1 MTLKECGGNAKMKK
15 TENSRPRIALVLGSG
30 GARGLAHIGVIE
42 ELERH
47 GMEISCI
54 AGCSMGS
61 LVGGMYAAGKLD
73 VYTKWARSLERKDVF
88 GLLDFSFDFRG
99 LFKGDRIFDTLKE
112 MVGDCDIEDLSIGFT
127 AVATDLQEQREVWLN
142 SGSLFDAMRASMAI
156 PTILTPWVYQGR
168 LLVDG
173 GLLNPLPIAP
183 VLNQHTDM
191 IVAVNLN
198 ARRQAAAAPEV
209 PPQPP
214 GIFDLVSMSLDTM
227 QAAIGRLKLAAYSPD
242 IVIDIPR
249 DACAFYEFYRA
260 AEMIELGRRRA
271 RSVLKALAPEQ
282 S

>member
-1 MTLKECGGNAKMKK
+1 MSQPEHRR
-15 TENSRPRIALVLGSG
+15 SRIALVLGSG

-42 ELERH
+42 ELERY
-47 GMEISCI
+47 GMEITYIS
-54 AGCSMGS
+54 GCSMGS

-99 LFKGDRIFDTLKE
+99 LFKGDRIFDTLKD
-112 MVGDCDIEDLSIGFT
+112 MVGDREIDDLDIGYT
-127 AVATDLQEQREVWLN
+127 AVATDLQEQREVWLS

-156 PTILTPWVYQGR
+156 PTILTPWVYQDR

-183 VLNQHTDM
+183 ALNQQTDL

-198 ARRQAAAAPEV
+198 ARREKRDTREAPLK
-209 PPQPP
+209 PP

-227 QAAIGRLKLAAYSPD
+227 QGAIGRLKLAAYSPD

-260 AEMIELGRRRA
+260 AEMIELGRKRA
-271 RSVLKALAPEQ
+271 RSVLNGLTSDQ